1 MSDSSFQINIDT
13 FDPSDLGSVGTGG
26 TRVFS
31 SSSSVQSIENNL
43 QIDRRWNAAMS
54 IGNFSRLTETNP
66 DMGQLIFDYANDFS
80 LSNEEFFNQILDL
93 HQINGMS
100 QYVEDF
106 QDVDN
111 SNIEKMRWS
120 SLPQILKDAMITS
133 GYKTRDYRDLE
144 SGSGKSFMEKLFGL
158 DFVPDRWRENRFVD
172 DVAAGVDAYGMMF
185 LVAVWKILVKV

>member
-66 DMGQLIFDYANDFS
+66 DMDSD
-80 LSNEEFFNQILDL
+80 D
-93 HQINGMS
+93 
-100 QYVEDF
+100 
-106 QDVDN
+106 
-111 SNIEKMRWS
+111 SNIIRIEFED
-120 SLPQILKDAMITS
+120 SLGNSKEIIIK
-133 GYKTRDYRDLE
+133 YK
-144 SGSGKSFMEKLFGL
+144 
-158 DFVPDRWRENRFVD
+158 
-172 DVAAGVDAYGMMF
+172 
-185 LVAVWKILVKV
+185 